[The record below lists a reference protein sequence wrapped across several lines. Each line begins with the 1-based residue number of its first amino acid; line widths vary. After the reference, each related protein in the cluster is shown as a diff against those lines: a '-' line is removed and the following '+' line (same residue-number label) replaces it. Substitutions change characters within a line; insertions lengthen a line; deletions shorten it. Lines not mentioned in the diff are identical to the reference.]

1 MLLNILNK
9 NDGNISCDFSEQ
21 YCEQKLKF
29 QKKKKKSK
37 QINAFIKLLFV
48 ETKSQDSLKIK
59 SYIKQFSK
67 VLITL
72 EMISLK

>member
-29 QKKKKKSK
+29 QKKKKKNQNRLMLLSNCCLWK
-37 QINAFIKLLFV
+37 Q
-48 ETKSQDSLKIK
+48 
-59 SYIKQFSK
+59 K
-67 VLITL
+67 VKTH
-72 EMISLK
+72 

>member
-29 QKKKKKSK
+29 QKKKKKKNQNRLMLLSNCCLWK
-37 QINAFIKLLFV
+37 Q
-48 ETKSQDSLKIK
+48 
-59 SYIKQFSK
+59 K
-67 VLITL
+67 VKTH
-72 EMISLK
+72 